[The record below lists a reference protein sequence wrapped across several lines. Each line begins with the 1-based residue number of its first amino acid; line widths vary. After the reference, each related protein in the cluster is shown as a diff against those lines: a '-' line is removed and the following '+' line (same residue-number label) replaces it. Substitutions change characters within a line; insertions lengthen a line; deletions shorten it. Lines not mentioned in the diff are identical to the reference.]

1 MKPESTDLEAELRRY
16 EKAIMQLH
24 HNNARARRSM
34 LRAWEALA
42 WAREDQE
49 LKAICRTKEDLIRH
63 SHHSARWGQF
73 ANVCK
78 DELERMEALNK

>member
-16 EKAIMQLH
+16 EKEIMRLH
-24 HNNARARRSM
+24 HSNVRTCYSL

-42 WAREDQE
+42 RAREDQE
-49 LKAICRTKEDLIRH
+49 LKALCRTKEDLIRH
-63 SHHSARWGQF
+63 SRHSARWGQF